1 MTWEKSSSTKNEKNL
16 EMGKSGIYKKMGKSW
31 ENLEKSREDLGKS
44 NEHVG
49 KIWEN
54 LGKIS
59 GKSNEHVG
67 NYTIY
72 GMANRR
78 VTTSDGKIWGKTS

>member
-49 KIWEN
+49 
-54 LGKIS
+54 
-59 GKSNEHVG
+59 

-72 GMANRR
+72 GLANRR